1 MGGAERNAELD
12 LTQHAIAALPVQLG
26 LNCNTSGPWTGPVM
40 PTHLPFPREPPW
52 PAGSPTEWA
61 CLPPPDATPLLL

>member
-26 LNCNTSGPWTGPVM
+26 LNCNRTMDRTSHAYPPA
-40 PTHLPFPREPPW
+40 LPKRTPM
-52 PAGSPTEWA
+52 A
-61 CLPPPDATPLLL
+61 CGLSH